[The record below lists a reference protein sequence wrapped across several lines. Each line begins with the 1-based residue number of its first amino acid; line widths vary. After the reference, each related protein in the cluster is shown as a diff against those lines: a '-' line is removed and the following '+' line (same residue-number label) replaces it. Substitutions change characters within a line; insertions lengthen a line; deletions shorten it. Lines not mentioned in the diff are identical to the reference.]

1 MATSTKATQLQPATS
16 SSSLGVSFSGLM
28 ENKGAAAVPEKEAQ
42 AQAPASS
49 STCFKWT
56 MGEGATLMERA
67 KDQYRQFTE
76 AQASEHWECIK
87 NKVSSMFAEPIPF
100 FGGGAKD
107 HGSSSSNS
115 TPPPVESQ

>member
-1 MATSTKATQLQPATS
+1 
-16 SSSLGVSFSGLM
+16 M
-28 ENKGAAAVPEKEAQ
+28 ENQGAAAGAAAPEKEAQ
-42 AQAPASS
+42 APA

-56 MGEGATLMERA
+56 VGEGASLMERA

-87 NKVSSMFAEPIPF
+87 NKVSSMFAEPI

-107 HGSSSSNS
+107 HGSAANT
-115 TPPPVESQ
+115 TPSVESQ

>member
-1 MATSTKATQLQPATS
+1 MATKATQPQPATS

-42 AQAPASS
+42 APAAL

-56 MGEGATLMERA
+56 VGEGATFMERA
-67 KDQYRQFTE
+67 KDQYKQFTE

-87 NKVSSMFAEPIPF
+87 NTVSSMFAEPIPF
-100 FGGGAKD
+100 FGGGAAKD

-115 TPPPVESQ
+115 TPPSVESQ